1 MTGSNIEEKIE
12 EHILSKE
19 WSLNDILDMEDTV
32 AIIVGLLIDDM
43 SFEDKFN
50 LIENVRLENIKMT
63 VGKLIHIHTAA
74 QLNKLIQVR
83 LNTYLKTAKVSF
95 DGSPN
100 IVNISDIVEEDSLV
114 LPSSPNKEIEEVVE
128 EQEEPLSLKER
139 SDKLK
144 DLSKLKQ
151 LTPDE
156 MKEMGIL

>member
-128 EQEEPLSLKER
+128 ETLSLKER

-156 MKEMGIL
+156 MKELGIL